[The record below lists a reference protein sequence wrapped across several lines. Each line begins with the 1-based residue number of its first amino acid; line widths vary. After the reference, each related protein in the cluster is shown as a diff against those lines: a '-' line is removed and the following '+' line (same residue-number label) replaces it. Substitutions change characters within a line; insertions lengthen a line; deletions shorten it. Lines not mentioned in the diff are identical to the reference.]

1 MSGLQAVI
9 KAVVQKVMQVVVP
22 RKFIKPKTFKH
33 KRMSFGSAQRFEQFV
48 QVRLT
53 KQRFFAL
60 HRT

>member
-1 MSGLQAVI
+1 M
-9 KAVVQKVMQVVVP
+9 KAVMQKVIQGVVP
-22 RKFIKPKTFKH
+22 LKFSKPKNFEH

-53 KQRFFAL
+53 KQRFLAL